1 MREDTHRKGKRLKVS
16 GSILE
21 QGNTYQSLS
30 GSISEQGNMLRNTS
44 ERKSEQ
50 QQVDFQDGC
59 QYKIRI

>member
-21 QGNTYQSLS
+21 QGNV
-30 GSISEQGNMLRNTS
+30 LRNTS

-50 QQVDFQDGC
+50 QQVHFQDGC
-59 QYKIRI
+59 QHKIRIY